1 MSTPPNNNIV
11 KDAIDLA
18 GIWQNRANALMTWRE
33 RSRYNQMARLQ
44 SDPKNKILLTQMID
58 QSFRSRNYRRVA
70 NQIYYLLSKYG
81 IPDFFSG
88 FEKLQMLGFKSVG
101 RFFPGL
107 TIPLMIKKMKNDSR
121 HAIISGEIDALQTYL
136 QRRKSE
142 GVRIN
147 INHLGE
153 AVLGEEEALAQLQ
166 MYLQDLKN
174 PAIEYI
180 SIKISA
186 IFSQI
191 HPLAFGHSVGMIS
204 ERLSELY
211 RTAADHYFTKADGS
225 RVPKFVNLD
234 MESYRDLAITAMAF
248 MRTLDRQEFKHYSA
262 GMALQAYLPDSYSLL
277 KEITAWARRRIDA
290 GGSPVKIRIVKG
302 ANMEMEKVEAAI

>member
-1 MSTPPNNNIV
+1 
-11 KDAIDLA
+11 
-18 GIWQNRANALMTWRE
+18 
-33 RSRYNQMARLQ
+33 
-44 SDPKNKILLTQMID
+44 
-58 QSFRSRNYRRVA
+58 
-70 NQIYYLLSKYG
+70 
-81 IPDFFSG
+81 
-88 FEKLQMLGFKSVG
+88 MLGFKSVG

-204 ERLSELY
+204 ERIAELY